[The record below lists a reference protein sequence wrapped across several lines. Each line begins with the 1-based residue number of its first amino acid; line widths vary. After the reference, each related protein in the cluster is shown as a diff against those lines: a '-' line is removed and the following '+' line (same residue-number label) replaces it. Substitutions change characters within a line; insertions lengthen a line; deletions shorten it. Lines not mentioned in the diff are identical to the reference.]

1 MLKIL
6 VQRLKVINKII
17 HYLHLLRQLLEG
29 NVFKI
34 FSLSQIEINRMKQSP
49 LRS

>member
-17 HYLHLLRQLLEG
+17 HYLHLLRQLLEQTFLL
-29 NVFKI
+29 V
-34 FSLSQIEINRMKQSP
+34 SQINKQIITP
-49 LRS
+49 